1 MNELIKEQYCEWNN
15 YDEQNALLLSSLKLA
30 IHSIPSRSTV
40 ARLCNKLYFTCCN
53 IKVLYNLRYVYK
65 SSMINHQE
73 GMPMT
78 MREYEELSFPV
89 VMARLLLQNKHLIA
103 LHICDIYNSHSNKQ
117 YQQEEDNYF
126 DIYRGMI
133 TMDWATKKVNRF

>member
-1 MNELIKEQYCEWNN
+1 
-15 YDEQNALLLSSLKLA
+15 
-30 IHSIPSRSTV
+30 
-40 ARLCNKLYFTCCN
+40 
-53 IKVLYNLRYVYK
+53 
-65 SSMINHQE
+65 
-73 GMPMT
+73 MT

-133 TMDWATKKVNRF
+133 TMDWATKKVNSNYSYRFYRFRILRYHLNN